1 MLGCS
6 RPLTA
11 QVDELPLFGPG
22 LSGGDDRDGDL
33 EAGRRPSGISKPDR
47 RTKHPCFGPRPCG
60 LYRNMKTPEPGPDPD
75 YAWRTACPR
84 SMETTLYDS
93 TAKRKSSASRRAEQI
108 GREHAR

>member
-22 LSGGDDRDGDL
+22 LSGGDDPDGDL

-47 RTKHPCFGPRPCG
+47 RTKHPCFGPRPCVIY
-60 LYRNMKTPEPGPDPD
+60 LNMKTAQPG
-75 YAWRTACPR
+75 
-84 SMETTLYDS
+84 E
-93 TAKRKSSASRRAEQI
+93 RKSGVTGKCGSVRVVLGVRRIIQSTKKKDNPTT
-108 GREHAR
+108 